1 MCNPALN
8 FIRDYTALLHAKLDK
23 DSSLSKIASG
33 DCSFA
38 QYQLAMYGL
47 ARAYQQIDAALQAGA
62 SYCPAELPI
71 YVARL
76 PNLLADLRHMGIA
89 PPAVPGSLLAP
100 PSNCAS
106 YLGMR
111 YVIEGSN
118 LGAKVIASNLSR
130 SNIATHINLA
140 NCFWSNT
147 NPWHNCWPI
156 MVRLLAVLQSR
167 DEIAQSAWAA
177 RRTFHHFISC
187 LLPQKD

>member
-1 MCNPALN
+1 MFNPALN
-8 FIRDYTALLHAKLDK
+8 FIRDCTAPLHAKLDK
-23 DSSLSKIASG
+23 DSPLSKIASV

-38 QYQLAMYGL
+38 EYQLAMYGL
-47 ARAYQQIDAALQAGA
+47 AQAYQQIDAALQAGA
-62 SYCPAELPI
+62 SYCPAELPS

-76 PNLLADLRHMGIA
+76 PILLADLRHMGIA
-89 PPAVPGSLLAP
+89 PPAVPSSLLTP

-130 SNIATHINLA
+130 SNIATDITLA
-140 NCFWSNT
+140 HSFWSNT

-177 RRTFHHFISC
+177 RRTFRHFIDC
-187 LLPQKD
+187 LLLQKE